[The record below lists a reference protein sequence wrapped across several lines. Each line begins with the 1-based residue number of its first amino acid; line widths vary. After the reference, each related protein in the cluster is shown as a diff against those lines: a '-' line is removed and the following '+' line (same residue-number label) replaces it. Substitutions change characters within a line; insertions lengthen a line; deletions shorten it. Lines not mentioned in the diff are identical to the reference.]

1 MFGPYV
7 GRAFAR
13 LVECLSFP
21 PKPFQILKTCGIVR
35 RGVTF
40 SLVGLW
46 CCGLQAQ
53 SVTGTSTS
61 SVSRD
66 ATAIQVLSA
75 AVQSSGSPTN
85 GVLDT
90 KATGRI
96 VTPDGQTG
104 QFTSQ
109 SLGPRAFVN
118 QLTLGTTQ
126 STLIVSGDDA
136 HVIRNGKRSSL
147 PVWIAQSS
155 RLDFLPAAM
164 VAGYIANADLSVTN
178 VGPTS
183 IDGVS
188 YQQLHILKTSDKTV
202 AGDIDQQIFNLRVF
216 IDPTTRQIARVRTR
230 SLSPNSAGNGIETDI
245 AYDDYRAV
253 DGMMV
258 PFHITYLREKT
269 KDMELFLDSFT
280 AHAGNSTSLLQ

>member
-1 MFGPYV
+1 MLETFLR
-7 GRAFAR
+7 RAFAR
-13 LVECLSFP
+13 LVEFFSFCPTFLQTLSARRIFHAGIALCL
-21 PKPFQILKTCGIVR
+21 TGI
-35 RGVTF
+35 
-40 SLVGLW
+40 W
-46 CCGLQAQ
+46 PYILQAQ
-53 SVTGTSTS
+53 SVSAPS
-61 SVSRD
+61 SSASRD
-66 ATAIQVLSA
+66 SVAVQLLTAT
-75 AVQSSGSPTN
+75 VQSSGVPSD

-96 VTPDGQTG
+96 ISSDGQAG

-118 QLTLGTTQ
+118 QMTLGSTQ
-126 STLIVSGDDA
+126 STLVVSGDEA
-136 HVIRNGKRSSL
+136 RVIRNGKRSSL

-164 VAGYIANADLSVTN
+164 VAGYLASAELSVAN

-188 YQQLHILKTSDKTV
+188 YQQIHIVKTSDKTV
-202 AGDIDQQIFNLRVF
+202 AGEIDQQIFNVKVF
-216 IDPTTRQIARVRTR
+216 INPTTQQIARIRTR
-230 SLSPNSAGNGIETDI
+230 RLSPSSAGNGIANDI
-245 AYDDYRAV
+245 VYDDYRLT

-258 PFHITYLREKT
+258 PFHITYFREKT

-280 AHAGNSTSLLQ
+280 AHAGNSTAILQQ

>member
-1 MFGPYV
+1 MFGTIMR
-7 GRAFAR
+7 RALAR
-13 LVECLSFP
+13 LVKFFPLSS
-21 PKPFQILKTCGIVR
+21 KLHQSSSVRQIFHA
-35 RGVTF
+35 GVA
-40 SLVGLW
+40 LGLMGS
-46 CCGLQAQ
+46 CFYNLHAQ
-53 SVTGTSTS
+53 SVTAPST

-66 ATAIQVLSA
+66 PAAIQLLTATVQLSGA
-75 AVQSSGSPTN
+75 PSD

-96 VTPDGQTG
+96 ISSDGQTG

-118 QLTLGTTQ
+118 QMTLGSTQ
-126 STLIVSGDDA
+126 STLVVSGDEA
-136 HVIRNGKRSSL
+136 RVIRNGKRTSL

-155 RLDFLPAAM
+155 RLDFLPAAI
-164 VAGYIANADLSVTN
+164 VAGYLASAELSVTN

-188 YQQLHILKTSDKTV
+188 YQQLHIVKTSDKTV
-202 AGDIDQQIFNLRVF
+202 AGEIDQQIFNLKVF
-216 IDPTTRQIARVRTR
+216 INPSTQQIARIRTR
-230 SLSPNSAGNGIETDI
+230 SLSPSSAGNGISTDI
-245 AYDDYRAV
+245 VYDDYRLT

-258 PFHITYLREKT
+258 PFHITYFREKT

-280 AHAGNSTSLLQ
+280 AHAGNSTAILQQ